1 MEEDTG
7 KGQLSK
13 EEIEA
18 AEAYLDPE
26 GTERA
31 RLATVSKK
39 SAQREV
45 KKVIELSDVV
55 VHVLDAR
62 DPEGT
67 RSADVE
73 E

>member
-1 MEEDTG
+1 MEEDDG
-7 KGQLSK
+7 KGQLTK

-39 SAQREV
+39 SA
-45 KKVIELSDVV
+45 
-55 VHVLDAR
+55 
-62 DPEGT
+62 
-67 RSADVE
+67 
-73 E
+73 